1 MEFSSPLATVTPTV
15 DGDVLAILSSSDG
28 WFTTTLLQEQIP
40 TRSVPGIRNVL
51 IRLVDQGIVQ
61 SMIVGRVHQYRL
73 NRQHIAAEPIIALA
87 RLRDAFTRRAAAAMG
102 AWHESPLFAAL
113 CPPVSSPVLR
123 IVAIM
128 PRRVHQRIWDDQVSE
143 FEAAA
148 QLWTGNAVTV
158 IAVGEDAVGEAS
170 ILLDEVAR
178 EGIAIVG
185 DFAWFRRSIAMA
197 QLELQGK

>member
-15 DGDVLAILSSSDG
+15 DGDVLAILSGSDG

-51 IRLVDQGIVQ
+51 IRLVEQGIVQ
-61 SMIVGRVHQYRL
+61 SLIVGRVHQYRL
-73 NRQHIAAEPIIALA
+73 NRQHIAAEPIIALS
-87 RLRDAFTRRAAAAMG
+87 RLRGAFTQRAAAAMG
-102 AWHESPLFAAL
+102 AWHEPPLFAAL
-113 CPPVSSPVLR
+113 CPPTSPALR

-128 PRRVHQRIWDDQVSE
+128 PRRVHKRIWDDQVSE

-148 QLWTGNAVTV
+148 QLWTGNPVTV
-158 IAVGEDAVGEAS
+158 IAVGEDTVGEAS

-178 EGIAIVG
+178 DGIAIVG

>member
-15 DGDVLAILSSSDG
+15 DGDVLTILSGSDG
-28 WFTTTLLQEQIP
+28 WFTTTLLQEQFP
-40 TRSVPGIRNVL
+40 TRSIPGIRNVL
-51 IRLVDQGIVQ
+51 IRLGEQGIVQ

-73 NRQHIAAEPIIALA
+73 NRQHIAAESIIALA
-87 RLRDAFTRRAAAAMG
+87 RLQDAFVSRASAAMG
-102 AWHESPLFAAL
+102 AWHQPPLFAAL
-113 CPPVSSPVLR
+113 CAPGNSVLR

-148 QLWTGNAVTV
+148 QLWTGNPVTV
-158 IAVGEDAVGEAS
+158 VAVGEDAVGEAS

-178 EGIAIVG
+178 DGIAIVG

>member
-1 MEFSSPLATVTPTV
+1 VEFSSPLATVTPTV
-15 DGDVLAILSSSDG
+15 DGDVLAILSGSDG

-51 IRLVDQGIVQ
+51 IRLVEQGIVQ

-87 RLRDAFTRRAAAAMG
+87 RLQDAFTQRAGAAMG
-102 AWHESPLFAAL
+102 AWHEPPLFAAL
-113 CPPVSSPVLR
+113 CPSVSPVLR

-128 PRRVHQRIWDDQVSE
+128 PRRVHERIWNDQVSE

-178 EGIAIVG
+178 DGIVILG

>member
-15 DGDVLAILSSSDG
+15 DGDVLAILSGTDG

-51 IRLVDQGIVQ
+51 IRLVEQGIVQ
-61 SMIVGRVHQYRL
+61 SLIVGRVHQYRL
-73 NRQHIAAEPIIALA
+73 NRQHIAAEPIIALS
-87 RLRDAFTRRAAAAMG
+87 RLRDAFTQRAAAAMG
-102 AWHESPLFAAL
+102 AWHEPPLFAAL
-113 CPPVSSPVLR
+113 CPPTSPALR

-128 PRRVHQRIWDDQVSE
+128 PRRVHKRIWDDQVSE

-148 QLWTGNAVTV
+148 QLWTGNPVTV
-158 IAVGEDAVGEAS
+158 IAVGEDTVGEAS

-178 EGIAIVG
+178 DGIAIVG

>member
-1 MEFSSPLATVTPTV
+1 MEFTSPLATVTPTV
-15 DGDVLAILSSSDG
+15 DGDVLAILARSDD

-51 IRLVDQGIVQ
+51 IRLGEQGIVQ

-73 NRQHIAAEPIIALA
+73 NRQHLAAESIIALA
-87 RLRDAFTRRAAAAMG
+87 RLRDAFIDRAAAAMG
-102 AWHESPLFAAL
+102 AWHEPPLFAAL
-113 CPPVSSPVLR
+113 CPSSEPRLC
-123 IVAIM
+123 IVAIT
-128 PRRVHQRIWDDQVSE
+128 PRRVHQQIWNDQVSE
-143 FEAAA
+143 FEGAAR
-148 QLWTGNAVTV
+148 LWTGNDVTV
-158 IAVGEDAVGEAS
+158 IPVGEDAVGEAS
-170 ILLDEVAR
+170 TLLDEVAR

>member
-15 DGDVLAILSSSDG
+15 DGDVLAILSGTDG

-61 SMIVGRVHQYRL
+61 SLIVGRVHQYRL

-87 RLRDAFTRRAAAAMG
+87 RLRDAFTQRAAAAMG
-102 AWHESPLFAAL
+102 AWHEPPLFAAL
-113 CPPVSSPVLR
+113 CPQTSSALR

-148 QLWTGNAVTV
+148 QLWTGNPVTV
-158 IAVGEDAVGEAS
+158 VAVGEDAVGEAS

-178 EGIAIVG
+178 DGIAIVG